1 MNATATAAF
10 GLLIVTGCIA
20 DASAKQLPGGID
32 INQWK
37 QIDPQLHQLC
47 TTNSNTDAAEQT
59 TLKTYTSAPLEK
71 ALLSSKAFWDFIT
84 DPSTPYLDRMAA
96 ANRGGTV
103 LSVEDLPKLWQ
114 AMVEVQTVP
123 SITTEAPC
131 LYFQSDNLTP
141 QMWADRYRWGGRRE
155 ATTQVVI
162 GREVQVP
169 KEIIDYPVTAE
180 ERDHSPWLW
189 QMKEALPILFTR
201 LNRYYGDP
209 SRYPMLVKAAWN
221 WSIAVPAQPSADEK
235 RTEWCQLHIR
245 RQALTDWAPHD
256 PLFLATIVK
265 LALNNDDHLVAE
277 SAPVQ
282 DLNAW
287 GGDSY
292 HYEELAHAAQIAILQ
307 KTKWDDIAALAA
319 FDTTQLARYRPYS
332 DTPHLA
338 PLQTSTAI
346 LAIGRWAMDKSLN
359 PWNRYSSFVGP
370 ICKMMNNP
378 PFPPD
383 RIREPNDPKLDETL
397 KTFDAWFEKERPALK
412 KAADAELPHL
422 QSLATELKTNI
433 E

>member
-1 MNATATAAF
+1 MCATNE
-10 GLLIVTGCIA
+10 
-20 DASAKQLPGGID
+20 K
-32 INQWK
+32 
-37 QIDPQLHQLC
+37 
-47 TTNSNTDAAEQT
+47 TDAAEEA

-114 AMVEVQTVP
+114 AMVEIQTVP
-123 SITTEAPC
+123 PIATEAPC

-141 QMWADRYRWGGRRE
+141 QMWVDRYKWVGRRE

-189 QMKEALPILFTR
+189 QMKEALPILFTNV
-201 LNRYYGDP
+201 NRYYGDP
-209 SRYPMLVKAAWN
+209 GRYPLREKAAWD
-221 WSIAVPAQPSADEK
+221 WSIPVPAQPSADDK
-235 RTEWCQLHIR
+235 HIEWTQLCIR

-256 PLFLATIVK
+256 PLLLATIVK
-265 LALNNDDHLVAE
+265 LALNNDNHLVPY
-277 SAPVQ
+277 SAPVE
-282 DLNAW
+282 DLYAW
-287 GGDSY
+287 ARDSY
-292 HYEELAHAAQIAILQ
+292 HYEELAHTAQIVILQ
-307 KTKWDDIAALAA
+307 KTKWDDVAARVA
-319 FDTTQLARYRPYS
+319 FITTQLAHYPPNLN
-332 DTPHLA
+332 TPHLI

-359 PWNRYSSFVGP
+359 PWNRYYSFVGP
-370 ICKMMNNP
+370 ICQMMKDP

-383 RIREPNDPKLDETL
+383 QIREQNDPNLDERL
-397 KTFDAWFEKERPALK
+397 KTFEAWFEKEKPALK

-422 QSLATELKTNI
+422 QLLATELQTNI